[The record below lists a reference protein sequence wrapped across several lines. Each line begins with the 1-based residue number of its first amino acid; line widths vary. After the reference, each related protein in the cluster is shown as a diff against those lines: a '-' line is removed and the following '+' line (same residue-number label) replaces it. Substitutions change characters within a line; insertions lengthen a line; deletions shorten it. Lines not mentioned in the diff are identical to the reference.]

1 MQYFISFLEGVITF
15 ISPCLLPMLPV
26 YISYFAAGDERSTSG
41 TLKNAIGFVLGFAV
55 MFVSMG
61 ALAGVLGGFLSR
73 YQLWVNIVTGLVV
86 VVFGLNYLGVFRL
99 GIFGGLKDKGIK
111 TNMGFFSSLVF
122 GLIFSIGWTPCVG
135 VFLGSALMLAS
146 QQGRAITGIFM
157 LLAYSLGLGIPFIVS
172 ALIIDK
178 LKSTFDFIKKNYG
191 VINKV
196 CGIFLLFMGVL
207 MMTGYM
213 GRILSVLGG

>member
-1 MQYFISFLEGVITF
+1 
-15 ISPCLLPMLPV
+15 
-26 YISYFAAGDERSTSG
+26 
-41 TLKNAIGFVLGFAV
+41 
-55 MFVSMG
+55 
-61 ALAGVLGGFLSR
+61 
-73 YQLWVNIVTGLVV
+73 
-86 VVFGLNYLGVFRL
+86 
-99 GIFGGLKDKGIK
+99 
-111 TNMGFFSSLVF
+111 MGFFSSLVF
-122 GLIFSIGWTPCVG
+122 GVIFSIGWTPCVG